1 MSEFQREDRYIV
13 IKRSDLERLRGG
25 QTEGLRQQL
34 SKVYPLLPKRQCAVI
49 ESDWPEF
56 EQVWRMIEA
65 RAAGNPLP
73 DYDTLAAQRD
83 EGLAREAE
91 LQKQVERLR
100 VDAADVN
107 WMVEQRDA
115 LQQHLAEAEKLARSL
130 LDEYD
135 EAKQNARQYRPG
147 AVIGLALRFL
157 ASPGCADGEKA
168 E

>member
-65 RAAGNPLP
+65 RVAGNPLP
-73 DYDTLAAQRD
+73 DYDALAAQRD
-83 EGLAREAE
+83 EGLAREARLRSEISIYQNEYVKYSEFEE
-91 LQKQVERLR
+91 LQQRLT
-100 VDAADVN
+100 
-107 WMVEQRDA
+107 
-115 LQQHLAEAEKLARSL
+115 EAEKLLSMHREL
-130 LDEYD
+130 H
-135 EAKQNARQYRPG
+135 
-147 AVIGLALRFL
+147 ALVPDGYTNPD
-157 ASPGCADGEKA
+157 SPGCADGEKS
-168 E
+168 